1 MNSVLIIKLFTQAVR
16 NVDEAIYLVF
26 QWQMSAKSYGLIKNS
41 TALGFAKTREVYRFI
56 KLEFINPKNL
66 IRFNLSF

>member
-26 QWQMSAKSYGLIKNS
+26 SAADECKILWADK
-41 TALGFAKTREVYRFI
+41 K
-56 KLEFINPKNL
+56 
-66 IRFNLSF
+66 